1 MDSSPSAVRD
11 RAGARNRQVLAGACA
26 VYVLAWIV
34 GLAIAPSAPKPSASD
49 AKVQAFFVHHH
60 WVTTSQAL
68 LVHGVAGVA
77 LAVLVVTLA
86 RWLDGGDADP
96 TRRLFVSAGLAAA
109 LLSLIQVGMEIG
121 INRNVA
127 GSGGAETTAAL
138 FHAVNIADLVKLV
151 LLAIAIAAA
160 TMLGLRMRVFGARMQ
175 WLGYVL
181 PPLLV
186 IGGLAFV
193 IDSGVL
199 EGALE
204 VSLILL
210 LVWAASIGVIAMRGR
225 TSAIKLQPTDAS

>member
-1 MDSSPSAVRD
+1 MDTSPSAAQD
-11 RAGARNRQVLAGACA
+11 RASARNRQVLAAACA

-60 WVTTSQAL
+60 WVTTAQAL

-77 LAVLVVTLA
+77 LAVLVVSLA
-86 RWLDGGDADP
+86 RWLDGGGTDP
-96 TRRLFVSAGLAAA
+96 TRRLFVYAGLAAA
-109 LLSLIQVGMEIG
+109 SLSLIQVGMEIG

-151 LLAIAIAAA
+151 LLGIAIAAA
-160 TMLGLRMRVFGARMQ
+160 TTLGLRMRVFGSRMR
-175 WLGYVL
+175 WLGYAL
-181 PPLLV
+181 PPFLV

-193 IDSGVL
+193 IDSGAL
-199 EGALE
+199 EGVLD

-225 TSAIKLQPTDAS
+225 TSATKVQSTAGS